1 MDFLIYLSSHLHAL
15 SNHPSKTTGIE
26 SLIHLPFWQLW
37 RPPLFSPSPLPCS
50 IVPFSF
56 SIYRAATLPAV
67 LCRLTGTLWT
77 EVLVPALD
85 LLVWILCRTFWRVV
99 EVERARQA
107 CPHPF
112 FFRVLI
118 FFTVVGTHLSYH
130 SRLTSDHIGFDGP
143 ADGPAVSS
151 SAMHKICPPSSA
163 GRIPPWRH
171 FAPPEARPRTAPW
184 SFRRRKE
191 RRRTR
196 YEEGQTPA
204 QRRAAIC
211 CPSNSTSTRFVL
223 SRVLRVRDCLC
234 LCLLGLTQIGQGP
247 RRSAASSPRLIMPV
261 GLFLPRRARLD
272 RSWVGWTRFRPA
284 WTYKSGRKIRPLLT
298 WTIHLSS
305 MAQARDF
312 VFGLV

>member
-67 LCRLTGTLWT
+67 LCRLTGTLSPT
-77 EVLVPALD
+77 SVDGGA
-85 LLVWILCRTFWRVV
+85 
-99 EVERARQA
+99 RARSGSTRLNIVQDVLA
-107 CPHPF
+107 GCGGGKSSPSLSAPI
-112 FFRVLI
+112 FFRVLN

-163 GRIPPWRH
+163 GRIPP
-171 FAPPEARPRTAPW
+171 
-184 SFRRRKE
+184 
-191 RRRTR
+191 
-196 YEEGQTPA
+196 
-204 QRRAAIC
+204 
-211 CPSNSTSTRFVL
+211 
-223 SRVLRVRDCLC
+223 
-234 LCLLGLTQIGQGP
+234 
-247 RRSAASSPRLIMPV
+247 
-261 GLFLPRRARLD
+261 
-272 RSWVGWTRFRPA
+272 
-284 WTYKSGRKIRPLLT
+284 
-298 WTIHLSS
+298 
-305 MAQARDF
+305 
-312 VFGLV
+312 